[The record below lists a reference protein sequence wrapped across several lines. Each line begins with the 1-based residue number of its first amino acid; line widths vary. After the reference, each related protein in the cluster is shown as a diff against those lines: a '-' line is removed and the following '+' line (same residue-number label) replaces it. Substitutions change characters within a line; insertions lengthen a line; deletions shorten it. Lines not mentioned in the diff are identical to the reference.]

1 VYFTLARVRI
11 RVFVV
16 QAHVQHTREHHFQVE
31 YMSNYLHLHIVKP
44 TSAIFIFIMYIRETI
59 KQTHIVLV
67 SFHRVYSHKL
77 TCIIFFIKSAYTL
90 FMT

>member
-16 QAHVQHTREHHFQVE
+16 QAHVQHTREHHYQGE
-31 YMSNYLHLHIVKP
+31 YMPNCLHLHIVTP
-44 TSAIFIFIMYIRETI
+44 TSAIFIFILYIRETI

-77 TCIIFFIKSAYTL
+77 TCISFFIKSANTL
-90 FMT
+90 FMA